1 MIEYGFKEE
10 GVYVDNISIKYCQGP
25 DSCQDQDECQYIEL
39 STEDAGGGPFIRMSI
54 PNDGML
60 REDKK
65 GFWSVSDIS
74 DLFEIFD
81 DFMAKVNYPEKNTC
95 YNAPPEWLIKMI
107 LEKYKS
113 INIDDL
119 NVASHEIV
127 KRWKNE

>member
-10 GVYVDNISIKYCQGP
+10 GVYIDNISITYCQGP
-25 DSCQDQDECQYIEL
+25 DSCQNQNECQYIEL
-39 STEDAGGGPFIRMSI
+39 STEDAGGGPFIRISI

-95 YNAPPEWLIKMI
+95 YNAPPKWLIKMI

-113 INIDDL
+113 INIDDV
-119 NVASHEIV
+119 NVASHEII